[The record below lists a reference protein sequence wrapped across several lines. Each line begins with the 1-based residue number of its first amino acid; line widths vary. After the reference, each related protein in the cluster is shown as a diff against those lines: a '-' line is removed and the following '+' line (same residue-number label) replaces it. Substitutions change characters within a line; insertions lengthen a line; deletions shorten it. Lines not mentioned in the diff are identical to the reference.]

1 MGLWLALILCI
12 ALSAFFSATETAY
25 SACNRVKLK
34 TVDGPRKGKAQTAL
48 GLLEEYDSLITT
60 VLIGNNLVNIVGTAI
75 ATLLFTTRILPG
87 QEDLAT
93 TVASVMMTVLV
104 LFLGE
109 VGPKTLA
116 KQQPEKYAMAVS
128 GVIRVLVTVL
138 RPLDW
143 LFALWRKLLAK
154 MIKPEQ
160 EESQIE
166 DELMTMID
174 EAQTEG
180 DIEEEEGELIRSAIE
195 FNDQNAADI
204 MTPRVDVT
212 ALEDN
217 ATIEE
222 AADAF
227 RDTWFSRIPVYHE
240 DLDHVIG
247 ILHEKDFYKMTHEGV
262 TDITKIM
269 KEPVFAPAS
278 LSISN
283 LLKLFRTSQT
293 HLVIL
298 LDEYG
303 GTDGIVTMED
313 VLEELVGEIYDEH
326 DEVSEEV
333 VEQEDGTLIVDGNM
347 QLQELLVTEDYIEEI
362 YRAFDAGEKEQ
373 VVEKIQTLHKMSREF
388 HDIRIKWENYLM
400 GYIYEEIGGDD
411 LYEAMRK
418 VVSSYN
424 AAPIETA
431 REGDFRKRVEQTIW
445 GLHSHGE
452 PLYAIEDDEKVSVY
466 MNPCGSGQMLVESGC
481 FSSPDKGRYV
491 GPHRITWQMEHFPAY
506 CVHAP
511 VQEILS
517 IEALGFPYFVNCPCQ
532 ELKDPNWK
540 FAHQSCAF
548 SVYKDN
554 NAIPDEVYQRLGLEK
569 PVITLKNHNL

>member
-12 ALSAFFSATETAY
+12 LLSAFFSATETAF

-34 TVDGPRKGKAQTAL
+34 TVDGPRKEKAQIAL
-48 GLLEEYDSLITT
+48 GLLEKYDSLITT

-93 TVASVMMTVLV
+93 TIASAMMTVLV

-116 KQQPEKYAMAVS
+116 KQQPEKFAMYVS
-128 GVIRVLVTVL
+128 PVIRFLVTVL
-138 RPLDW
+138 KPLDW

-154 MIKPEQ
+154 LIKPEQ

-166 DELMTMID
+166 EELMTMID

-212 ALEDN
+212 AIEDN
-217 ATIEE
+217 ATIEA
-222 AADAF
+222 AADLF

-240 DLDHVIG
+240 DLDHVVG
-247 ILHEKDFYKMTHEGV
+247 ILHEKDFYKMTHEGC

-278 LSISN
+278 LSIGN
-283 LLKLFRTSQT
+283 LLKQFRSSQS
-293 HLVIL
+293 HMVVL
-298 LDEYG
+298 LDEFG
-303 GTDGIVTMED
+303 GTEGIVTMED

-326 DEVSEEV
+326 DEVEEEV

-347 QLQELLVTEDYIEEI
+347 QLQELLDKLDTENDEYDTDTVGGWAAEMLEKVPEVGDSFTLGRHQFTVTEMDGFRVTRMQVTELPEEQPE
-362 YRAFDAGEKEQ
+362 D
-373 VVEKIQTLHKMSREF
+373 
-388 HDIRIKWENYLM
+388 
-400 GYIYEEIGGDD
+400 
-411 LYEAMRK
+411 
-418 VVSSYN
+418 
-424 AAPIETA
+424 PETA
-431 REGDFRKRVEQTIW
+431 
-445 GLHSHGE
+445 
-452 PLYAIEDDEKVSVY
+452 
-466 MNPCGSGQMLVESGC
+466 
-481 FSSPDKGRYV
+481 
-491 GPHRITWQMEHFPAY
+491 
-506 CVHAP
+506 
-511 VQEILS
+511 
-517 IEALGFPYFVNCPCQ
+517 EA
-532 ELKDPNWK
+532 EE
-540 FAHQSCAF
+540 
-548 SVYKDN
+548 KDN
-554 NAIPDEVYQRLGLEK
+554 P
-569 PVITLKNHNL
+569 

>member
-48 GLLEEYDSLITT
+48 GLLEKYDSLITT

-154 MIKPEQ
+154 MIRPEQ

-347 QLQELLVTEDYIEEI
+347 QLQELLEKFGKEDDEYDADTVGGWASEMLEKVPEVGDTFTLDGHQFTVTEMDGFRVTKMQVTEVPEETE
-362 YRAFDAGEKEQ
+362 AAEEEQEAEVEETGEKE
-373 VVEKIQTLHKMSREF
+373 E
-388 HDIRIKWENYLM
+388 
-400 GYIYEEIGGDD
+400 
-411 LYEAMRK
+411 
-418 VVSSYN
+418 
-424 AAPIETA
+424 
-431 REGDFRKRVEQTIW
+431 
-445 GLHSHGE
+445 
-452 PLYAIEDDEKVSVY
+452 
-466 MNPCGSGQMLVESGC
+466 
-481 FSSPDKGRYV
+481 
-491 GPHRITWQMEHFPAY
+491 
-506 CVHAP
+506 
-511 VQEILS
+511 
-517 IEALGFPYFVNCPCQ
+517 
-532 ELKDPNWK
+532 
-540 FAHQSCAF
+540 
-548 SVYKDN
+548 
-554 NAIPDEVYQRLGLEK
+554 
-569 PVITLKNHNL
+569 

>member
-34 TVDGPRKGKAQTAL
+34 TMDGPRKEKAQIAL
-48 GLLEEYDSLITT
+48 ALLEKYDSLITA

-93 TVASVMMTVLV
+93 TAASVMMTVLV

-116 KQQPEKYAMAVS
+116 KQQPEKFAMSVS
-128 GVIRVLVTVL
+128 PLISFLMMVL

-154 MIKPEQ
+154 IIRPEP
-160 EESQIE
+160 EENQIE

-180 DIEEEEGELIRSAIE
+180 DIEEEEVELIRSAIE
-195 FNDQNAADI
+195 FNDQDASDI

-212 ALEDN
+212 ALEDT
-217 ATIEE
+217 ATVET
-222 AADAF
+222 AADVF
-227 RDTWFSRIPVYHE
+227 RDTWFSRIPVFHE
-240 DLDHVIG
+240 DLDHIVG
-247 ILHEKDFYKMTHEGV
+247 ILHEKDFYKMTHDGC
-262 TDITKIM
+262 TDITQIM

-278 LSISN
+278 LSIGN

-293 HLVIL
+293 HMVIL

-303 GTDGIVTMED
+303 GTEGIVTMED

-347 QLQELLVTEDYIEEI
+347 QLQELLDKFEVENEYDADTVGGWASEMLEKVPEVGDSFTVERHQFTVTEMDGFRVTRMQVTELPEEQEEEPETET
-362 YRAFDAGEKEQ
+362 EKEE
-373 VVEKIQTLHKMSREF
+373 EK
-388 HDIRIKWENYLM
+388 EN
-400 GYIYEEIGGDD
+400 
-411 LYEAMRK
+411 
-418 VVSSYN
+418 S
-424 AAPIETA
+424 
-431 REGDFRKRVEQTIW
+431 
-445 GLHSHGE
+445 
-452 PLYAIEDDEKVSVY
+452 
-466 MNPCGSGQMLVESGC
+466 
-481 FSSPDKGRYV
+481 
-491 GPHRITWQMEHFPAY
+491 
-506 CVHAP
+506 
-511 VQEILS
+511 
-517 IEALGFPYFVNCPCQ
+517 
-532 ELKDPNWK
+532 
-540 FAHQSCAF
+540 
-548 SVYKDN
+548 
-554 NAIPDEVYQRLGLEK
+554 
-569 PVITLKNHNL
+569 